1 MRIGIPREIKNHE
14 YRVALTPEGVRELV
28 AAGHEVRV
36 ERDAGAAVGFS
47 SAAYRAAGARIAD
60 SPMAAWNADLV
71 VKVKEPQA
79 AELERMREGSLLF
92 CYLHLAAAPE
102 LAVALAAR
110 GVAAIAFETVRG
122 ADGSLPL
129 LAPMSA
135 IAGRLAPQMGAQGLQ
150 LSNGGSGLLVPGL
163 PGVPPAHIV
172 IIGGGV
178 VGLHA
183 TRIAV
188 GLGARVTLLDRDP
201 APLQRVEAALG
212 ARVES
217 RLASAD
223 AIAQAL
229 KEADIVIG
237 AAQIPGRHAPR
248 LITLDHLKT
257 MRPGSVLV
265 DVAID
270 QGGIAESSR
279 ATSHSEPFFVESG
292 VVHYCVPNMPGV
304 VARTSTIALAHA
316 ILPYV
321 LKLALRGRDALDDD
335 PGFMAGL
342 HIADKQIVHAGL
354 KVEMA
359 GTH

>member
-1 MRIGIPREIKNHE
+1 MRIGLPREIKNHE
-14 YRVALTPEGVRELV
+14 YRVALTPEGVRELA

-36 ERDAGAAVGFS
+36 ERGAGASVGFTD
-47 SAAYRAAGARIAD
+47 AAYRAAGARIAE
-60 SPMAAWNADLV
+60 SALAAWNADLV

-79 AELERMREGSLLF
+79 AELERMRPDTLVF
-92 CYLHLAAAPE
+92 CYLHLAADPE

-110 GVAAIAFETVRG
+110 GVIAIAFETVHG
-122 ADGSLPL
+122 SDGSLPL

-135 IAGRLAPQMGAQGLQ
+135 IAGRLAPQVGAQGLQ
-150 LSNGGSGLLVPGL
+150 RSHGGSGLLLCGL
-163 PGVPPAHIV
+163 PGVPPAHV
-172 IIGGGV
+172 VVLGAGV
-178 VGLHA
+178 VGQNA

-188 GLGARVTLLDRDP
+188 GLGARVTLLDRSVE
-201 APLQRVEAALG
+201 PLARTEALYPG
-212 ARVES
+212 RVES
-217 RLASAD
+217 RLASAESV
-223 AIAQAL
+223 ASVL
-229 KEADIVIG
+229 READLVIG

-248 LITLDHLKT
+248 LITREHLKT

-279 ATSHSEPFFVESG
+279 PTSHSEPFYVDQH

-321 LKLALRGRDALDDD
+321 RRLADSGRAALDAD
-335 PGFMAGL
+335 PGFAAGVQV
-342 HIADKQIVHAGL
+342 ADRQIVHAGL
-354 KVEMA
+354 KAELA
-359 GTH
+359 QRR